1 MERWT
6 KRSLKPQLQITGLRG
21 KRMCETGYKK
31 DRYNNT
37 ACIIKV
43 LLRRKVWA
51 QFSAPSGHKYKKAI
65 HSQNATPPQTPLS
78 SNLLWIKIRQTNNI
92 EFWLDTRLKRLP
104 DRLLL
109 IQEQREISFW
119 IFVLLK
125 QQQQHPCIQKD
136 PPTPTNRF
144 FNQPSLLQSTNI

>member
-6 KRSLKPQLQITGLRG
+6 KRSLIIPQLQITEVRG

-31 DRYNNT
+31 DKYNNT
-37 ACIIKV
+37 ACIINV

-65 HSQNATPPQTPLS
+65 HSQSPTPPQTPLS
-78 SNLLWIKIRQTNNI
+78 SNLLWIKIRQTNNR
-92 EFWLDTRLKRLP
+92 ELWLDTRLKRLP
-104 DRLLL
+104 VRLFL
-109 IQEQREISFW
+109 IHEQREISFW
-119 IFVLLK
+119 IFVLL
-125 QQQQHPCIQKD
+125 QQQQPCIQQD

-144 FNQPSLLQSTNI
+144 FNQPSLFQPNNI